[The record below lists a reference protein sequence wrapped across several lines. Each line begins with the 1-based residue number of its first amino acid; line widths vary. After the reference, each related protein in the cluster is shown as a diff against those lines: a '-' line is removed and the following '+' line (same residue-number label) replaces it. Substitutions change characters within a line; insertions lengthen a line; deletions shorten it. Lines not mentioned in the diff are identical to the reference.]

1 MILHSIAGDVE
12 AARDIRGGVSRDDL
26 VANHDALER
35 YRVQLAE
42 DDSETVRLMSKLTRL
57 RLQDIIA
64 WAIASGR

>member
-1 MILHSIAGDVE
+1 LHYLKGVTTADPPPYW
-12 AARDIRGGVSRDDL
+12 AAFRDDL
-26 VANHDALER
+26 VANHEALER

-42 DDSETVRLMSKLTRL
+42 DGTETVRLLAKLTRL